1 METIRSKGSFEYALF
16 EVSKLSGEVYSPPF
30 ATSDDMFWQ
39 LKFVPSYKEDP
50 DYFSLF
56 LCAIPNGEEE
66 HLTTSWSRRS
76 QVSAT
81 LYLRTPLLYQS
92 DTIVSSP
99 YVKSFTIGMD
109 NFCSKW
115 AGYGLNRFYKKSL
128 LPDEFILGVDFDKT
142 IFRPLAQAGP
152 LPVIPIPD
160 NLIKAWTS
168 QLNKVETADVQFNVQ
183 GQIIYAHSSIL
194 SKRSEYFQKLFQ
206 QKWSEYQ
213 KKALKSEA
221 TFVPGN
227 IASSESSNF
236 GALSNKELMDQIG
249 SFNSNSSNIA
259 STSSTFLTTSG
270 TSTNNIPSSLK
281 YYIEV
286 TDFHHITFLEM
297 LQFLYTDRVV
307 FEKRETSHKTA
318 LALFSIADK
327 YLITDLRQRAKAK
340 LCRDLNDGNAAELLF
355 GVAWKWPDI
364 KDHVVK
370 YVVENFARVRKS
382 EGFERINA
390 NPTNYPRLGELM
402 LELLP
407 YLVPEEKAKE

>member
-1 METIRSKGSFEYALF
+1 MNASMQTVRSKGSFEYTLF
-16 EVSKLSGEVYSPPF
+16 EVSKLNGEVYSPPF
-30 ATSDDMFWQ
+30 ATSDEMFWQ

-50 DYFSLF
+50 DFFSLF

-81 LYLRTPLLYQS
+81 LYLRTPLLQYQS
-92 DTIVSSP
+92 DTP
-99 YVKSFTIGMD
+99 YVKTFSIGMD

-128 LPDEFILGVDFDKT
+128 LPDEFTLGVDFDKT

-160 NLIKAWTS
+160 NLTDAWTT
-168 QLNKVETADVQFNVQ
+168 QLNK
-183 GQIIYAHSSIL
+183 
-194 SKRSEYFQKLFQ
+194 KLFQ

-213 KKALKSEA
+213 KKSLKSEPTVA
-221 TFVPGN
+221 HGN
-227 IASSESSNF
+227 IVSSESSNF
-236 GALSNKELMDQIG
+236 GVFNKPSSSTELLNQQIQVG
-249 SFNSNSSNIA
+249 IINNSIANTTTTLIKTSTSTNSNSS
-259 STSSTFLTTSG
+259 STINVLS
-270 TSTNNIPSSLK
+270 SSLK
-281 YYIEV
+281 YSIEV

-297 LQFLYTDRVV
+297 LRFLYTDRVL
-307 FEKRETSHKTA
+307 FDKREASHKTA

-327 YLITDLRQRAKAK
+327 YLVTDLRQRAKAK
-340 LCRDLNDGNAAELLF
+340 LCRDLNDNNAAELLF

-364 KDHVVK
+364 KDHAIK
-370 YVVENFARVRKS
+370 YVAENFTRVRKS

-390 NPTNYPRLGELM
+390 NPSNYPRLGELM

-407 YLVPEEKAKE
+407 YLLPEEQVKE